1 MRKCKACKLVVHLGS
16 VFNWKTM
23 YVILSMWY
31 PAPWSRSC
39 LLTRLPLTTV
49 TLCYSAAPGPDD
61 LRRGPQ
67 SGYQSLQPT
76 SPSSITTS
84 WRNTDSTTEIIL
96 ATRMGTLAVSTVDH
110 YRIQWHGENLE
121 TDLTTSVSVRHI
133 CPQQCFPSRIR
144 RKRWCSE
151 KSWNE

>member
-1 MRKCKACKLVVHLGS
+1 MRKCKACNLAVRLGS
-16 VFNWKTM
+16 VFNWKAM
-23 YVILSMWY
+23 YVILSMWS

-49 TLCYSAAPGPDD
+49 TLCYSAAPGLDD
-61 LRRGPQ
+61 LRRGLQ

-84 WRNTDSTTEIIL
+84 WRNTDSTTENIL
-96 ATRMGTLAVSTVDH
+96 ATRMGTLAVSTLDH
-110 YRIQWHGENLE
+110 YGMQWHGNSLE
-121 TDLTTSVSVRHI
+121 TDLTTSVSVRHV
-133 CPQQCFPSRIR
+133 CPQQCFSSECGT
-144 RKRWCSE
+144 WWFSE